1 VNYATWKLDFTNPS
15 YGTGPEE
22 KVAEL
27 GFGAEASSWVAGDI
41 TNGGTI
47 LGYVTEPQDE
57 TELTTW
63 DFANITEA
71 EALAFCQA
79 INPEAYLLPDGR
91 ITAPIEEPEA

>member
-1 VNYATWKLDFTNPS
+1 MNYATWKLDFTNPD

-22 KVAEL
+22 KIAEL
-27 GFGAEASSWVAGDI
+27 GFSAEGGWANGDI

-57 TELTTW
+57 AELTAWEFT
-63 DFANITEA
+63 NITQA

-79 INPEAYLLPDGR
+79 IVPTAYLLPDGK
-91 ITAPIEEPEA
+91 IAAPEVETEI